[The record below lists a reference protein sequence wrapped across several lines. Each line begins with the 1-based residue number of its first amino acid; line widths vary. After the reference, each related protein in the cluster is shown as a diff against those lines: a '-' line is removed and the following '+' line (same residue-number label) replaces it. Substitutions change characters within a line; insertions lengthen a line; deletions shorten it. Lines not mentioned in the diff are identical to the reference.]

1 MTRIRTSLA
10 AICAAILLVTPAWSE
25 ILPVWPLEYAT
36 LEADLIVEGRRTGD
50 ANVICVEAVHL
61 GQAEVGDTFYVHG
74 LNDLP
79 LIAHKEFRLF
89 ESKEEDGIP
98 VGNALGVFFLVREE
112 GRDSIR
118 PFGWGS
124 GVKWLLND
132 GVYGYT
138 QSLNPGP
145 YALVPQKE
153 AATLQTLRAAITA
166 GLQKRRPFDDALR
179 DPNIHRRAQRL
190 APFIG
195 PEQPY
200 YYFGKATAA
209 LAALGHEGA
218 LIFQAQA
225 VRPEQKK
232 RRHDLLFAIGR
243 SQDKESVPFLIDV
256 INQSRPF
263 LDDAPVRFAWPRVSG
278 REREAMLDWRAAVYS
293 LSEIGDERAL
303 PELRI
308 AATWGAIHHE
318 REMVESGVR
327 GMAKTPTVENLPCFR
342 SVFAALPQSSDD
354 IGKWS
359 RYAALLAL
367 IEHKYLDTAPLFIS
381 QLNQTD
387 IFPQAVRGLKELSG
401 KDLGILPG
409 PWLEW
414 YEDQKQQGR

>member
-1 MTRIRTSLA
+1 M
-10 AICAAILLVTPAWSE
+10 
-25 ILPVWPLEYAT
+25 
-36 LEADLIVEGRRTGD
+36 
-50 ANVICVEAVHL
+50 
-61 GQAEVGDTFYVHG
+61 
-74 LNDLP
+74 
-79 LIAHKEFRLF
+79 
-89 ESKEEDGIP
+89 
-98 VGNALGVFFLVREE
+98 FFLVREE
-112 GRDSIR
+112 GRDSLS

-124 GVKWLLND
+124 GVKWLIND

-138 QSLNPGP
+138 PSDFPAP
-145 YALVPQKE
+145 YVLVPDKE
-153 AATLQTLRAAITA
+153 AATLQTLRAAVTA
-166 GLQKRRPFDDALR
+166 GLQKRRPLDEALR

-190 APFIG
+190 APFIA

-200 YYFGKATAA
+200 YYFSKATEA

-232 RRHDLLFAIGR
+232 HRHDLLFAIGR
-243 SQDKESVPFLIDV
+243 SKDKESVPFLIDV
-256 INQSRPF
+256 IKQSRPF
-263 LDDAPVRFAWPRVSG
+263 LDDAAVPFRWPQVSG
-278 REREAMLDWRAAVYS
+278 QEREAMLDWRAAVYS
-293 LSEIGDERAL
+293 LSQIGDERAL
-303 PELRI
+303 PELRM

-342 SVFAALPQSSDD
+342 SVFAALPQSSDNT
-354 IGKWS
+354 GKWS

-367 IEHKYLDTAPLFIS
+367 REHKYLDAAPLFIS

-387 IFPQAVRGLKELSG
+387 IFGYAVLGLKELSG

-409 PWLEW
+409 PWLKW